1 MAPSV
6 PKKRSTVSD
15 AVGRG
20 PSTGAELR
28 TEFAG
33 RRPKRSFMGRA
44 SYYHDSLTGN
54 FTACGEK
61 YTPSDFT
68 AAHRTLPFG
77 TILRVVHPSSGKDVY
92 VRVNDRGPFGN
103 RKLVLDLSHA
113 AADELGLLRYGVMKV
128 RVEVMEFGNKRR
140 GRCGRGNDAQ

>member
-6 PKKRSTVSD
+6 PKKKSTASD

-20 PSTGAELR
+20 PSLGAELR
-28 TEFAG
+28 SQFAG
-33 RRPKRSFMGRA
+33 RRPKRSFVGRA
-44 SYYHDSLTGN
+44 SYYHDSLAGN
-54 FTACGEK
+54 FTACGDK

-77 TILRVVHPSSGKDVY
+77 TILRVVHLSSGRDVY

-103 RKLVLDLSHA
+103 RKLVLDLSRA
-113 AADELGLLRYGVMKV
+113 AANELGLLRYGVMKV
-128 RVEVMEFGNKRR
+128 RVEVMEFGNRRR
-140 GRCGRGNDAQ
+140 GRCGKQR